1 MQRLHELQSL
11 ITLSQA
17 LGQEPD
23 PAWGQELQQLQ
34 EREAGIRAR
43 ARAAAQ
49 TLLEAAPEP
58 AVTVVQPEPA
68 PEPESMVE
76 ATPEPAATMQRV
88 MDILRESTVVG
99 PEPALVSQPTD
110 ALEKKVQNLERW
122 ISRIAATGPGGGAA
136 QIYNLDIPVRAV
148 TGNYTVGRKDYYI
161 GVSSSVKTYIT
172 LPTMG
177 SNLKDGRVIVIKDES
192 GRAQLTPIAIVGT
205 IDNDPN
211 GAEIRV
217 NNGAL
222 QLVWR
227 NNGWRII

>member
-1 MQRLHELQSL
+1 MPWKRRCR
-11 ITLSQA
+11 T
-17 LGQEPD
+17 
-23 PAWGQELQQLQ
+23 WN
-34 EREAGIRAR
+34 AGS
-43 ARAAAQ
+43 AA
-49 TLLEAAPEP
+49 
-58 AVTVVQPEPA
+58 
-68 PEPESMVE
+68 
-76 ATPEPAATMQRV
+76 
-88 MDILRESTVVG
+88 
-99 PEPALVSQPTD
+99 SQP
-110 ALEKKVQNLERW
+110 R
-122 ISRIAATGPGGGAA
+122 GPGGGAA

-148 TGNYTVGRKDYYI
+148 TGDYTVGRKDYYI

-211 GAEIRV
+211 GAEIRI